1 MSDNIGTLQIT
12 YAVNNFYDRVLL
24 ERAVA
29 AFIHTRFAQVR
40 DIPEGNT
47 NVIKFRRY
55 SNLTAQT
62 TPLNE
67 GITPAGSSLSASDI
81 TATVKQ
87 YGDYVTLTD
96 LVQMTTLDPILTETA
111 EILGDEAG
119 DTLDQLTRDVLAAG
133 TTIYYA
139 GSQTS
144 IGAITTS
151 NKVAYT
157 DFLSI
162 IRTLKNNKGKRIM
175 QMVDASTGYNT
186 MPIMP
191 AFIAFVHPDTVYDL
205 KNLLQTTSNAAVF
218 MPISKYPSSMAIL
231 PDEVGAIDEIRFIE
245 STNCK
250 IFSGQGSGGCN
261 VYGTVVIAQNAYGI
275 SRISGQALEN
285 IVKPLGSAGSSDPLD
300 QRATSGWKATFA
312 AVRLNETWIVRYLHA
327 TSFS

>member
-1 MSDNIGTLQIT
+1 MNPTGTQQIT
-12 YAVNNFYDRVLL
+12 YAINNFYDRVLL

-29 AFIHTRFAQVR
+29 AFIHTRFGQVR

-55 SNLTAQT
+55 NNLTAQL

-67 GITPAGSSLSASDI
+67 GVTPGGSVLSASDI

-96 LVQMTTLDPILTETA
+96 YVQMTTLDPILTETA

-119 DTLDQLTRDVLAAG
+119 DTIDQLTRDVITAG
-133 TTIYYA
+133 TSVFYAASRTSRATIA
-139 GSQTS
+139 STD
-144 IGAITTS
+144 
-151 NKVAYT
+151 KVATT

-162 IRTLKNNKGKRIM
+162 VRTLKNNKAKRIM
-175 QMVDASTGYNT
+175 EMIDATPGIGT
-186 MPIMP
+186 LPVMP
-191 AFIAFVHPDTVYDL
+191 AYIAFVHPDTTYDL
-205 KNLLQTTSNAAVF
+205 KQLIGFLK
-218 MPISKYPSSMAIL
+218 ISQYPSSTPIL
-231 PDEVGAIDEIRFIE
+231 PDEVGSYDEIRFIE

-250 IFSGQGSGGCN
+250 IFTGAGSGGIN
-261 VYGTVVIAQNAYGI
+261 VYATMVLAQNAYGI
-275 SRISGQALEN
+275 SRISGDALEN
-285 IVKPLGSAGSSDPLD
+285 IVKPLGSGGTADPLN

-312 AVRLNETWIVRYLHA
+312 AVRLNEIFMERYEHA